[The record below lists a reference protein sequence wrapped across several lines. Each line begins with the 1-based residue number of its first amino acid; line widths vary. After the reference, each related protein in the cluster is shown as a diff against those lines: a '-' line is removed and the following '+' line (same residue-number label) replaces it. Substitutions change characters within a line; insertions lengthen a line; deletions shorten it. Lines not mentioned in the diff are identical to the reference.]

1 MTPTTQIP
9 LRASADIEP
18 NRVISRSGAYTAAKT
33 ANETTEP
40 IGVSADW
47 TVQPPIVDYGL
58 STLHARGAQADPVS
72 FYGRGEKCYVRVGT
86 TAISAGGGRVKVM
99 ADGSGRVIPYVLGAA
114 ATWSVGYTGD
124 AAAPVGSLVELFVD
138 PVLHPLT

>member
-99 ADGSGRVIPYVLGAA
+99 ADGSGRVIPTSSVPPRRGPW
-114 ATWSVGYTGD
+114 ATPATPRPRWAPWSSCSSIRSSTR
-124 AAAPVGSLVELFVD
+124 
-138 PVLHPLT
+138 